1 MAKGKKK
8 KPSDNT
14 IGQNR
19 KARHDFTLSDEFEA
33 GLVLEGWEVK
43 SLRDHRLQLA
53 DAYVYIKNGE
63 AFLMHAQI
71 TPLQTASTHINPD
84 PRRMRKLLLHRREL
98 DRLIGSIERGG
109 YTVVPLSMYWKN
121 NHVKVKIALAKGKQK
136 HDKRAAEKD
145 KDWQRDKQRV
155 LRER

>member
-8 KPSDNT
+8 KSSDNT

-19 KARHDFTLSDEFEA
+19 KARHDFTLSDDFEA

-53 DAYVYIKNGE
+53 DAYVSIHKGE

-71 TPLQTASTHINPD
+71 TPLQTVSTHIDPD
-84 PRRMRKLLLHRREL
+84 PRRMRKLLLNRREL
-98 DRLIGSIERGG
+98 DSLIGSIDRGG

-121 NHVKVKIALAKGKQK
+121 NRVKIKIALAKGKQK
-136 HDKRAAEKD
+136 QDKRASEKD
-145 KDWQRDKQRV
+145 KDWQRDKQRI
-155 LRER
+155 LRDR

>member
-8 KPSDNT
+8 KSSDNT

-19 KARHDFTLSDEFEA
+19 KARHDFTLSDDFEA
-33 GLVLEGWEVK
+33 GISLEGWEVK

-53 DAYVYIKNGE
+53 ESYVLVQNGE

-71 TPLQTASTHINPD
+71 TPLKTASTHISPNPT
-84 PRRMRKLLLHRREL
+84 RMRKLLLHRREL
-98 DRLIGSIERGG
+98 DRLIGSVDRGG
-109 YTVVPLSMYWKN
+109 FTIVPLSMYWKKN
-121 NHVKVKIALAKGKQK
+121 RVKVKIALAKGKQK

-145 KDWQRDKQRV
+145 KDWKRDKQRI
-155 LRER
+155 LRDK